1 MEIHI
6 LDEIEFQPSAPWLL
20 KKMGVK
26 PGSALE
32 DTAREMLEHAG
43 RIGRPKAIYG
53 IAGIDARDDSG
64 VVLNGIHLESRVM
77 AVNLQGVHRVF
88 PFLATSGRELYSW
101 KEDQDDLLLK
111 YFADEIGGIALQQ
124 AEKSLLGHLTRT
136 YDLGQTAA
144 MNPGSLEDWPLSA
157 QRDLFQMLENRSG
170 EIGVELLDSMLMLP
184 NRTTSGIR
192 FTSQDGYSNC
202 QLCPRDNC
210 THRRAPF
217 QPDLLRE
224 KYGGNSRGKEG
235 SFPGKDSGQ
244 RA

>member
-6 LDEIEFQPSAPWLL
+6 LDEIEFQPSAPKLL
-20 KKMGVK
+20 KKMGIK

-32 DTAREMLEHAG
+32 GTVRGMLEHAS
-43 RIGRPKAIYG
+43 RIGRPKAVYG
-53 IAGIDARDDSG
+53 IAGIEARDENG
-64 VVLNGIHLESRVM
+64 VVLNGIRLESRVM

-88 PFLATSGRELYSW
+88 PYLATSGRELYNW
-101 KEDQDDLLLK
+101 KEAQDDLLLG

-124 AEKSLLGHLTRT
+124 AEKSLLGHLDQT

-157 QRDLFQMLENRSG
+157 QRSLFQLLENRSG

-192 FTSQDGYSNC
+192 FVSQEGYSNC

-210 THRRAPF
+210 SHRRAPY

-224 KYGGNSRGKEG
+224 KYGAPS
-235 SFPGKDSGQ
+235 
-244 RA
+244 